1 MTRSITR
8 REFLKTSMMAGA
20 GLTIAAVMTPAGLRL
35 LSAEEAKK
43 ETLRALNPM
52 AWLSITPDNIVTVTV
67 NKSEMGQGVYTS
79 LPMIAADELDADW
92 KQVRFVAAPAGD
104 EFKDPFRNMQFTGGS
119 SSVRNMYEPLRKM
132 GAAMREMLVLAAART
147 WAVPVRDCAA
157 LMGSV
162 KHIRTGKTLSYGAL
176 SAEASML
183 QVPQNPILKKEKQLR
198 YTGKPVPRTDVQ
210 EKSSGKAMFG
220 IDMFVPGMLYASIA
234 RPQQYGSEVASFNKE
249 AAEGLKGVRAVVR
262 IPSGVAVCAETI
274 DAAWKG
280 RNALNVKWQNP
291 KYGSMNTESLEKEF
305 AAKLSEQGLV
315 ARSEGDARLA
325 VGRAAKKVEAIY
337 VLPYLSHATMEPM
350 NCTSS
355 VKTDRCDV
363 WVPTQNQTGVHE
375 LAVKISG
382 LKPEQVHV
390 HTTYLGGGFG
400 RRFEK
405 DVVEESLSL
414 AKTTGKPVKLLWTR
428 EEDMQNDFY
437 RPATCT
443 RIEGALDEQGK
454 VIAWS
459 HKIVCPSIFSRVFPE
474 RLKKGIDPAA
484 VEGVENM
491 EYEVPNLYVEY
502 VRIDRPVPVGF
513 WRSVGSSHN
522 AFTVESF
529 VDELAYA
536 AKKDPLE
543 FRLNLLKNHP
553 RARRVLETAA
563 EKAGWGKP
571 LKKGQAR
578 GIAYHLSFGSYV
590 AEVAEVSVDKKDG
603 KIKVHRVVCAV
614 DCGSTV
620 NPEIVSAQ
628 MMGGITMGL
637 SAALKEKIEFANGG
651 VKSEN
656 FDTYDLLR
664 MSEAPEIE
672 AHIVTSG
679 DKLGGI
685 GEPGVPPLAPAVA
698 NAVFVATGGR
708 IRNLPMKPETVLEA
722 MKKA

>member
-8 REFLKTSMMAGA
+8 REFLKTSVVGA
-20 GLTIAAVMTPAGLRL
+20 GLTIAAVMTPTGLRL

-79 LPMIAADELDADW
+79 LPMIVADELDADW

-104 EFKDPFRNMQFTGGS
+104 EFKDPVRNMQFTGGS
-119 SSVRNMYEPLRKM
+119 SSVRDMYGPLREM

-157 LMGSV
+157 FMGSV

-176 SAEASML
+176 SSEASRL
-183 QVPQNPILKKEKQLR
+183 QVPQNPRLKNEKQLR
-198 YTGKPVPRTDVQ
+198 YIGKAVPRTDVQ
-210 EKSSGKAMFG
+210 EKSTGKAIFG
-220 IDMFVPGMLYASIA
+220 IDTFAPDMLYASIA

-249 AAEGLKGVRAVVR
+249 AAESVKGVRALVQVQG
-262 IPSGVAVCAETI
+262 GVAVCAETI

-291 KYGSMNTESLEKEF
+291 KYGTMNTESLEKEF
-305 AAKLSEQGLV
+305 AVKLNDQGIV
-315 ARSEGDARLA
+315 ARNDGDARLA
-325 VGRAAKKVEAIY
+325 VGRAVKKVEATY

-350 NCTSS
+350 NCTAS
-355 VKTDRCDV
+355 VKADRCDV
-363 WVPTQNQTGVHE
+363 WVPTQNQTGVHN

-382 LKPEQVHV
+382 LKPEQVYV

-400 RRFEK
+400 RRFET
-405 DVVEESLSL
+405 DVVEEALRLS
-414 AKTTGKPVKLLWTR
+414 KTMAKPVKVLWTR

-443 RIEGALDEQGK
+443 RIEGALDEKGQ
-454 VIAWS
+454 VVAWS
-459 HKIVCPSIFSRVFPE
+459 HKIVCPSIFSRVFPD
-474 RLKKGIDPAA
+474 RVKKGIDPAA

-491 EYEVPNLYVEY
+491 EYEVPNLYAEY
-502 VRIDRPVPVGF
+502 VRIDLPVPVGF

-536 AKKDPLE
+536 AQKDPLE
-543 FRLNLLKNHP
+543 FRLNLLKNHL

-571 LKKGQAR
+571 VASGRAR

-590 AEVAEVSVDKKDG
+590 AEVAEVSVNKKDG
-603 KIKVHRVVCAV
+603 AIKVHKVVCAV
-614 DCGSTV
+614 DCGSVV
-620 NPEIVSAQ
+620 NPFIVTTQ
-628 MMGGITMGL
+628 MEGGINMGL
-637 SAALKEKIEFANGG
+637 SAALKEKIEFSNGG

-672 AHIVTSG
+672 VHIVTSR

-685 GEPGVPPLAPAVA
+685 GEPGVPPIAPAVA
-698 NAVFVATGGR
+698 NAVFAATGVR
-708 IRNLPMKPETVLEA
+708 LRNLPMKPETVLAA
-722 MKKA
+722 MKS